1 MSRSPRNAGRISP
14 LTVFGVAAVALVGV
28 GLFVAQE
35 SVTTVGSK
43 FMDALARGDVNRLT
57 EMSYISDLPKE
68 EIRKR
73 WEFAVNTAA
82 PYYRFTWQ
90 VAGATETADGTG
102 SVRLKIVRNVESGG
116 GYEENFQLPLLKTG
130 EGWKVDVR
138 GISREMYPGLPR

>member
-43 FMDALARGDVNRLT
+43 FMDALARGDVDRLT
-57 EMSYISDLPKE
+57 EMSYMSDLPKE

-73 WEFAVNTAA
+73 WEFAVHTAA
-82 PYYRFTWQ
+82 PYYRFTWAI
-90 VAGATETADGTG
+90 AGATETADGGG
-102 SVRLKIVRNVESGG
+102 SIRLKVTRNIDAGG
-116 GYEENFQLPLLKTG
+116 GYEENFQLPLVKTK
-130 EGWKVDVR
+130 EGWKVDIR
-138 GISREMYPGLPR
+138 SISREMYPGLPR